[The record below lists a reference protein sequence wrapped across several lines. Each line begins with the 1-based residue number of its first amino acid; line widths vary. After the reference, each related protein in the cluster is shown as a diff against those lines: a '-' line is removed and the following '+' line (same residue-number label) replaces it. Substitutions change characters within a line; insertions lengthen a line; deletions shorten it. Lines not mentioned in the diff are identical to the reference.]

1 MEISVE
7 DRIYFI
13 IGDILGTDKTLLKPE
28 SRFIEDLNA
37 QSIDILDI
45 MVSCEEEFNID
56 IDEFELYKHKKIQTV
71 EDLILIV
78 EETIKN
84 K

>member
-1 MEISVE
+1 
-7 DRIYFI
+7 
-13 IGDILGTDKTLLKPE
+13 
-28 SRFIEDLNA
+28 
-37 QSIDILDI
+37 

-71 EDLILIV
+71 EDLILII